1 MANESNLKPFKK
13 GDARIN
19 RKGRPKSFDELRT
32 LTQAI
37 AHEVARKPTGEPLL
51 AADGHA
57 LTVAEAILRS
67 WAHSRVPALQIRF
80 MEICFG
86 KVPDSVE
93 LSGAVATVGMT
104 LDQWREEAE
113 RRRAAAAAVLEDDDG
128 DD

>member
-1 MANESNLKPFKK
+1 MANEGNLKPFKK
-13 GDARIN
+13 GDVRIN
-19 RKGRPKSFDELRT
+19 RSGRPKTFDALRK
-32 LTQAI
+32 LTQQI

-57 LTVAEAILRS
+57 LTVVEAILRS

-93 LSGAVATVGMT
+93 LSGAAFTVELT

-113 RRRAAAAAVLEDDDG
+113 RRRAAAAVTLEDDDG
-128 DD
+128 G